1 MMLEDRENFLSI
13 WEQIDLKLDI
23 HKRRSLKKN
32 QDREKVQT

>member
-23 HKRRSLKKN
+23 HKRRSLKKKS
-32 QDREKVQT
+32 R